1 MKVKSLSRVRLLAT
15 PWTAAHQAPPS
26 MGFSRQEYWNGV
38 PLPSPVSV
46 LGLLIM
52 NYCRLGAYSS
62 RNLFSH
68 SSESPQSEVQVSA
81 GLVHSGASEE
91 SLFQASVLAIPGG
104 PQGFGSITPLP
115 HSHSTFSLCLW
126 IPGPTVPLPK
136 RTPAPE
142 LGPTPLQCDLI
153 LN

>member
-1 MKVKSLSRVRLLAT
+1 MKSLSRVRLFET

-26 MGFSRQEYWNGV
+26 VGFSRQEYWSGV

-52 NYCRLGAYSS
+52 NYRRLGAYSS

-68 SSESPQSEVQVSA
+68 ASESPKSEVQVSA

-91 SLFQASVLAIPGG
+91 SLFRASVPAIPGG
-104 PQGFGSITPLP
+104 PRGFGSITLLP
-115 HSHSTFSLCLW
+115 HSHATFSLCLW

-136 RTPAPE
+136 RTPAPG
-142 LGPTPLQCDLI
+142 LGPTLLQCDLI
-153 LN
+153 LT